1 MDREAELSAAA
12 PGVPSGV
19 VTVRYFAGAQA
30 AAGVPEERLPA
41 TGPVRLEDLAAELG
55 RRHGPGLARVL
66 AASAFLVDEVPGP
79 RDRVVPTGA
88 TVDVLP
94 PFAGG

>member
-1 MDREAELSAAA
+1 MGER
-12 PGVPSGV
+12 VPTSGYL
-19 VTVRYFAGAQA
+19 TIRYFAGAQA
-30 AAGVPEERLPA
+30 AAGVAEERLA
-41 TGPVRLEDLAAELG
+41 DTAPVSLLELADELA
-55 RRHGPGLARVL
+55 RRHGPALARVL
-66 AASAFLVDEVPGP
+66 DAAAFLIDEVPGP

>member
-1 MDREAELSAAA
+1 MPV
-12 PGVPSGV
+12 PGDL
-19 VTVRYFAGAQA
+19 TIRYFAGAQA
-30 AAGVPEERLPA
+30 AAGVAEERLPA
-41 TGPVRLEDLAAELG
+41 TAPVPLAELADRLA
-55 RRHGPGLARVL
+55 RRHGPALARVL
-66 AASAFLVDEVPGP
+66 DAAAFLIDEVPGS